1 MKPDREQID
10 DLLGSVSDGDSID
23 WDAVVRDI
31 DPTERAVV
39 EALRDLDRI
48 GNYNRGLQR
57 TSPVGADPAD
67 ADQEAPRWGD
77 LLLLERCGIGSSADV
92 WRAWDPQLRR
102 EVALKL
108 VRPGGAGGGADAERS
123 LLLAEGRALARVRHP
138 HVVTVHGIDVHDGRI
153 GLRMELVRGE
163 TLENA
168 IAASGPLAPA
178 EAVRLGRE
186 IGGALSAVHAAGL
199 LHRDVKPANVVRDA
213 DGRWV
218 LADFGLGHPLPSLGD
233 ATPKPK
239 GIAGSPMYMAPELL
253 LGGGPDVRTDVYA
266 LGLLVWYALAGAH
279 PFPEGSL
286 EELRVAAEA
295 GPRPSLAEKRAGL
308 PQALVET
315 VERAIAPTAAL
326 RCTTAQAFAA
336 ALEAVA
342 PLRGPGFDGRVGAV
356 EPPRPRSRR
365 RAAVLAGMAV
375 VAVASLV
382 ILAASRTGPWRPETI
397 PAGAYAVEASL
408 LRHGA
413 GAPTSVATG
422 DRVSPGDR
430 LSLRWR
436 ASRKL
441 WVYVLNADDR
451 GEAYLLFPQ
460 PGFAASNPLPADD
473 AVELPGRMDGGEV
486 AWTVTSA
493 GGRETF
499 LIVASPEPVAE
510 LEGSVAGL
518 GKPVAGR
525 PVEYAA
531 APAAAIARLRGV
543 GGLSP
548 SSSSSPSSGAGVE
561 AGSPLARF
569 RALAGRETGVTGVWV
584 REIVLTNPE

>member
-1 MKPDREQID
+1 MNPDREHIR
-10 DLLGSVSDGDSID
+10 DLLGPVSDGDSID
-23 WDAVVRDI
+23 WDAVVKGI
-31 DPTERAVV
+31 DPTERAVA

-57 TSPVGADPAD
+57 TALLGEEPVDPAGTV
-67 ADQEAPRWGD
+67 PRWGD
-77 LLLLERCGIGSSADV
+77 LLLLERQGVGSSADV

-108 VRPGGAGGGADAERS
+108 VRPGGAGGGADAEHA

-163 TLENA
+163 TLEHA
-168 IAASGPLAPA
+168 VSASGPLSPA

-186 IGGALSAVHAAGL
+186 IGSALAAVHAAGL

-218 LADFGLGHPLPSLGD
+218 LADFGLGRALSAPGDGMHRPL
-233 ATPKPK
+233 

-253 LGGGPDVRTDVYA
+253 LGAGPDVHTDVYA
-266 LGLLVWYALAGAH
+266 LGLLVWYALAGTH
-279 PFPEGSL
+279 PFPEGTIAQ
-286 EELRVAAEA
+286 LRVAAA
-295 GPRPSLAEKRAGL
+295 NGPQPSLAERRAGL

-315 VERAIAPTAAL
+315 VERAIAPAAAL
-326 RCTTAQAFAA
+326 RFTTAQAFAA
-336 ALEAVA
+336 ALENAVPGHGSA
-342 PLRGPGFDGRVGAV
+342 TGGPVGTA
-356 EPPRPRSRR
+356 EPAQPRSRR
-365 RAAVLAGMAV
+365 RAAWLAGTAV
-375 VAVASLV
+375 GVTVLIAF
-382 ILAASRTGPWRPETI
+382 LAASRTGPWRPAAI

-413 GAPTSVATG
+413 GAPTPLADG

-436 ASRKL
+436 GSRPL

-460 PGFAASNPLPADD
+460 PGFAASNPLPADA
-473 AVELPGRMDGGEV
+473 AVDLPGRTDGGDMT
-486 AWTVTSA
+486 WTVTSA

-543 GGLSP
+543 GGLAP
-548 SSSSSPSSGAGVE
+548 ASPSSGTGLE

-584 REIVLTNPE
+584 REIVLTNPD

>member
-57 TSPVGADPAD
+57 TSPVGAESVDASAHAD
-67 ADQEAPRWGD
+67 NETPRWGD
-77 LLLLERCGIGSSADV
+77 LLLLERCGSGSSADV

-108 VRPGGAGGGADAERS
+108 VRPGGAGGGADAEKS

-138 HVVTVHGIDVHDGRI
+138 HVVTVHGIDEHDGRI

-163 TLENA
+163 TLEHA

-199 LHRDVKPANVVRDA
+199 LHRDIKPANIVRDA

-218 LADFGLGHPLPSLGD
+218 LADFGLGHPLPALGD
-233 ATPKPK
+233 AAAKPR

-253 LGGGPDVRTDVYA
+253 LGSGPDVRTDVYA
-266 LGLLVWYALAGAH
+266 IGLLVWYALAGAH

-286 EELRVAAEA
+286 EELRVAAA
-295 GPRPSLAEKRAGL
+295 TGPRPSLAEKRAGL
-308 PQALVET
+308 PPPLVEA

-326 RCTTAQAFAA
+326 RFNTAQAFVA
-336 ALEAVA
+336 ALEA
-342 PLRGPGFDGRVGAV
+342 GAQ
-356 EPPRPRSRR
+356 RSRR
-365 RAAVLAGMAV
+365 RATWLGGTAVAAV
-375 VAVASLV
+375 VLLAF
-382 ILAASRTGPWRPETI
+382 LAASRIGPWHAAAI

-413 GAPTSVATG
+413 GAPTSVADG

-451 GEAYLLFPQ
+451 GESYLLFPQ
-460 PGFAASNPLPADD
+460 PGFAASNPLPADA

-518 GKPVAGR
+518 GKPEPGR
-525 PVEYAA
+525 PVAYAA
-531 APAAAIARLRGV
+531 APAGAIARLRGV

-548 SSSSSPSSGAGVE
+548 VSSSSGAHVE
-561 AGSPLARF
+561 AGAPLARF